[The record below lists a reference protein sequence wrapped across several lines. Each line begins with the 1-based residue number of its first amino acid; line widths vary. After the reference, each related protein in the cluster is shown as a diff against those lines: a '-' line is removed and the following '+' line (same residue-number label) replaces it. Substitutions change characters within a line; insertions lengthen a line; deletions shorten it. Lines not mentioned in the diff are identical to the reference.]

1 MVSRAHIGLSQR
13 CWTPTAFRGSQGLCH
28 TVFIPFPENLS
39 LYVAKLVFTFSVG
52 WDCISCSTS
61 KCFDLFLHAAYD
73 VGGGGFFTVKLS
85 TLNVEPVK
93 VNSEGKKLH
102 S

>member
-1 MVSRAHIGLSQR
+1 MLIL
-13 CWTPTAFRGSQGLCH
+13 
-28 TVFIPFPENLS
+28 FPKNLYF
-39 LYVAKLVFTFSVG
+39 YVAKLVFTFSVG
-52 WDCISCSTS
+52 LVRDCISCSTS

-93 VNSEGKKLH
+93 VNSEGKRLH

>member
-1 MVSRAHIGLSQR
+1 MLIL
-13 CWTPTAFRGSQGLCH
+13 FLK
-28 TVFIPFPENLS
+28 NLYF
-39 LYVAKLVFTFSVG
+39 YVAKLVFTFSVG
-52 WDCISCSTS
+52 WVRDCIFCSTS

-73 VGGGGFFTVKLS
+73 VGDGVFTVKLS

-93 VNSEGKKLH
+93 VNSEGKKLD